1 MSIFTT
7 IEGFFSKA
15 DTAITTGLAD
25 LKAGAETVDNF
36 VGVVLGQAQVVAGV
50 IALADPPL
58 GAEVEAGVVAL
69 TALRATVKAAVNEGS
84 SDLTTL
90 GKDILTLG
98 NEALTLASQ
107 VAPFY
112 QVAAKEVS
120 AVDTAAVAAV
130 KALPSIPATV

>member
-15 DTAITTGLAD
+15 DTAITTGLTD
-25 LKAGAETVDNF
+25 VKAGATTVDNF
-36 VGVVLGQAQVVAGV
+36 VGVVLGQAQIVGGIVVLV
-50 IALADPPL
+50 DPPL
-58 GAEVEAGVVAL
+58 GVEIEAGVTAL
-69 TALRATVKAAVNEGS
+69 TALRATVKAAVATGS

-90 GKDILTLG
+90 AKDVLTLG
-98 NEALTLASQ
+98 NEALTLAAQ

-112 QVAAKEVS
+112 SVAAKEAS

-130 KALPSIPATV
+130 KALPTIPATV